1 MNIQSQALLQ
11 RVGPFPPRQ
20 TSISPVERGG
30 TTSLKR
36 EKGAIRPPEA
46 VYATDDAGEST
57 ERSVARSTARTS

>member
-20 TSISPVERGG
+20 TSIRPVEPGG

-36 EKGAIRPPEA
+36 ENGAIWPPEA
-46 VYATDDAGEST
+46 VYATGDAGAST
-57 ERSVARSTARTS
+57 GRSVARSTARTS